1 MTREDVKILPHIIEI
16 KERVAGIEQHL
27 KTLNG
32 SVVRQQKEIEERRKH
47 SELNTSEINKIKIT
61 MAKWAG
67 GAVVLTA
74 IVNFIIV
81 HYF

>member
-1 MTREDVKILPHIIEI
+1 MAQERLLPHIIEI
-16 KERVAGIEQHL
+16 KEKVAGIEEHL

-32 SVVRQQKEIEERRKH
+32 SVSRNQKEIERRRTC
-47 SELNTSEINKIKIT
+47 SEANTTEINKIKVT

-67 GAVVLTA
+67 GAVVITA